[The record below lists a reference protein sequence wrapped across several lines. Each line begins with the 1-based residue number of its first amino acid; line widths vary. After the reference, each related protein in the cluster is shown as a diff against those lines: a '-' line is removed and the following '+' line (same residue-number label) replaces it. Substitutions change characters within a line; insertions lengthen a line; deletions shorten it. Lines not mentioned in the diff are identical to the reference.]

1 MTLQILRKKF
11 TVQQYHQMSESGILS
26 ERDRVELIQGEIIQ
40 MSPIGRRH
48 AACVDRLTERLILLL
63 STRAIIRSQNP
74 IRLSNNSEPQPDIA
88 LLRRRED
95 FYSESHPQPADIFLI
110 VEVSDTTADFDRE
123 IKIPAYAE
131 GNITEV
137 WLIDLNAQQ
146 IEVYRKPT
154 PQGYQN
160 VQLLNREQTLTILA
174 FPDIELSVEQILG

>member
-1 MTLQILRKKF
+1 MILQISRKKF
-11 TVQQYHQMSESGILS
+11 TVQQYHQMNELGILT
-26 ERDRVELIQGEIIQ
+26 ERDRVELIQGEILQ

-63 STRAIIRSQNP
+63 SNRAIVRSQNP
-74 IRLSNNSEPQPDIA
+74 IRLSNNSEPQPDIT

-95 FYSESHPQPADIFLI
+95 FYAESHPQPADTFLI
-110 VEVSDTTADFDRE
+110 IEVSDTTADFDRE

-131 GNITEV
+131 ENIAEV

-146 IEVYRKPT
+146 IEVYRQPT

-160 VQLLNREQTLTILA
+160 IQVLNREQTLTILA